1 MSGHDSGTPDVR
13 ARAED
18 PTGHTSGVIT
28 HPKFRAWLR
37 PDGII
42 QIVWTPQTA
51 TVREDAVAALEA
63 MAQLAGGRRRPVLVD
78 MRDTGSQDR
87 ATLAEWTRRGDTVS
101 AVALIVGTPL
111 SRMVGHFS
119 LSVSKAPFPTRLFDS
134 EAAAIAWLLRFV
146 ARE

>member
-1 MSGHDSGTPDVR
+1 VSGHDSGTPDVR

-51 TVREDAVAALEA
+51 TVRDC
-63 MAQLAGGRRRPVLVD
+63 R
-78 MRDTGSQDR
+78 S
-87 ATLAEWTRRGDTVS
+87 
-101 AVALIVGTPL
+101 
-111 SRMVGHFS
+111 
-119 LSVSKAPFPTRLFDS
+119 
-134 EAAAIAWLLRFV
+134 
-146 ARE
+146 